1 MRMFAYIHPVMVAGP
16 DEARPAP
23 SPRWELYRLLGDA
36 ARLRLMALAAEE
48 ELAIG
53 ELAELLGEVQPT
65 VSRHVAALRQAGV
78 VAVRR
83 QGTWTLVRLAAGDD
97 PVVADAVRTGRALCE
112 RDGALGRVAEVI
124 RARESTTR
132 EFFARPGRS
141 GAQAGPPGELAAYL
155 AALAPLLPRRAL
167 AVDVGTGDGRLLEV
181 LAPLYERVVAVDR
194 SAAQLAIAAERAALR
209 GFDNVD
215 LVEGEID
222 GAAALKAVRHRSK
235 AGADAVFAA
244 RVLHHAPRPAE
255 AFKAVAAMVRPGGVL
270 VVIEYERH
278 EDEAL
283 RSQQADLWLGFE
295 AAELR
300 RHARESGLVD
310 VHVGKVPAVWCGA
323 GPDRHVPWQFM
334 TARAPDVGA
343 GETDHDPA
351 PATTSPARKHNGAKR

>member
-1 MRMFAYIHPVMVAGP
+1 MFIYIHLVMVAGS
-16 DEARPAP
+16 DDARPAP

-53 ELAELLGEVQPT
+53 ELAELLGEVQPS

-78 VAVRR
+78 VGVRR
-83 QGTWTLVRLAAGDD
+83 QGTWTLVRLAAGAGDD
-97 PVVADAVRTGRALCE
+97 PVVADALQTGRSLCE

-124 RARESTTR
+124 RARESSTR

-155 AALAPLLPRRAL
+155 SALSPLLPRRAL

-181 LAPLYERVVAVDR
+181 LCPLYERVVAVDR
-194 SAAQLAIAAERAALR
+194 SAAQLAIAAERVGLR

-244 RVLHHAPRPAE
+244 RVLHHAPRPAD
-255 AFKAVAAMVRPGGVL
+255 AFKAVAAMVRPGGSL
-270 VVIEYERH
+270 VGIEYERH

-295 AAELR
+295 ATELR

-310 VHVGKVPAVWCGA
+310 VHVGKVPPVWCGA
-323 GPDRHVPWQFM
+323 GPDRHVPWQIM

-343 GETDHDPA
+343 SEHDHNPA
-351 PATTSPARKHNGAKR
+351 PTARKTNGAKR

>member
-1 MRMFAYIHPVMVAGP
+1 MVAGP

-53 ELAELLGEVQPT
+53 ELAELLGEVQPS

-78 VAVRR
+78 VGVRR
-83 QGTWTLVRLAAGDD
+83 QGTWTLVRLAAGAGDD
-97 PVVADAVRTGRALCE
+97 PVVADALRTGRSLCE
-112 RDGALGRVAEVI
+112 RDGALGRVADVV

-181 LAPLYERVVAVDR
+181 LCPLYERVVAVDR
-194 SAAQLAIAAERAALR
+194 SAAQLTIAAERVGLR
-209 GFDNVD
+209 GFANVD

-222 GAAALKAVRHRSK
+222 GAAALKAVRHRSR

-244 RVLHHAPRPAE
+244 RVLHHAPRPGDAV
-255 AFKAVAAMVRPGGVL
+255 KAVASMVRPGGAL

-295 AAELR
+295 ASELR
-300 RHARESGLVD
+300 RYAREAGLAD
-310 VHVGKVPAVWCGA
+310 VHVAKVPAVWCGA
-323 GPDRHVPWQFM
+323 GPDRHVPWQVM
-334 TARAPDVGA
+334 TARAPEAAGA
-343 GETDHDPA
+343 HDSESNPA
-351 PATTSPARKHNGAKR
+351 PAATAARKHNGAKR